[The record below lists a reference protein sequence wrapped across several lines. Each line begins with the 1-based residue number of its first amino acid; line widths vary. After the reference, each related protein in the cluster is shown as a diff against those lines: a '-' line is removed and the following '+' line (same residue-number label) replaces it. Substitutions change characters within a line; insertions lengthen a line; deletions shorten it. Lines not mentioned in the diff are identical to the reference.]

1 MISEKETI
9 NVQEKAKVETERNT
23 LQLMKREN
31 LADTNSEVA
40 GSAVDENTPENT
52 NNSIGCELCLLLAH
66 H

>member
-1 MISEKETI
+1 MISVKETI
-9 NVQEKAKVETERNT
+9 NVQEKANVETERNT

-40 GSAVDENTPENT
+40 GSAVDENKPENT
-52 NNSIGCELCLLLAH
+52 SNSICCELCLLLAH